1 MTDLPPGLPPGL
13 PPAAQVKDALL
24 PTGLPRESLRA
35 VWELSDIDKVCPR
48 SVLLTRPKCPPC
60 HQPLL
65 SSSTSF
71 PGSPHPLLHL
81 PS

>member
-35 VWELSDIDKVCPR
+35 VWELSDIDKVRPR
-48 SVLLTRPKCPPC
+48 CVLLTHPKCSPC